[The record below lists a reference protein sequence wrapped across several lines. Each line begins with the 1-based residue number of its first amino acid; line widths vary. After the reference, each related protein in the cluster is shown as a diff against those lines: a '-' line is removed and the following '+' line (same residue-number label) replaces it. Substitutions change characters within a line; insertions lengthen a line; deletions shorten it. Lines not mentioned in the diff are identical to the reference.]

1 MDPGR
6 RVTPNRIPRLEGCA
20 RTFGGVVEVADAGR
34 EQSVGSG
41 VSGEQHSVQWRAGCV
56 GGNEMSTLMNIPE
69 ILDCLDEPDL
79 EDWLTAA
86 FIENESRL
94 PLDRLCPDGEY
105 PFPSH
110 SPDIWMLE
118 IIHRT
123 GKSWKG
129 RFNVEFYKA
138 NRNGPEKETTVES
151 QTARLFFT
159 LDTETAEVTFHV
171 DASPAIP
178 ETADR

>member
-1 MDPGR
+1 MWKGKTIDNWNAGIGGR
-6 RVTPNRIPRLEGCA
+6 GNTNAPRALILRGVYSIRI
-20 RTFGGVVEVADAGR
+20 
-34 EQSVGSG
+34 GSD
-41 VSGEQHSVQWRAGCV
+41 QQRWRAVCAGE
-56 GGNEMSTLMNIPE
+56 NEVSTPMNIPE

-86 FIENESRL
+86 FIENESQL
-94 PLDRLCPDGEY
+94 PLDRLCTDGAY
-105 PFPSH
+105 PFPSRT
-110 SPDIWMLE
+110 PDIWMLE

-129 RFNVEFYKA
+129 RFYVEFSKV

-159 LDTETAEVTFHV
+159 LDTETAEVAFEF
-171 DASPAIP
+171 ASSMLDEQAG
-178 ETADR
+178 